1 MQCTKCGSDN
11 TQRLQVVH
19 EHGTQNIS
27 TTSSTVGGG
36 YGGSFGAGAAH
47 TKTEGTSQSTMA
59 QKSAPP
65 SKKTFGFC
73 VGLIFVG
80 LLCFGGGVGWGA
92 FGLLLIAA
100 GGLGIKNALD
110 FNGDQ
115 WPQLFKT
122 WEESWVCNKCGH
134 FYHQIFN

>member
-1 MQCTKCGSDN
+1 MLCPKCGSDN

-47 TKTEGTSQSTMA
+47 TKTDGTSQSTMA
-59 QKSAPP
+59 QKAAPP
-65 SKKTFGFC
+65 AKKTLG
-73 VGLIFVG
+73 IFIGMIFIG
-80 LLCFGGGVGWGA
+80 LLCFNGGWGWIV
-92 FGLLLIAA
+92 FGLLLIA
-100 GGLGIKNALD
+100 GGGFGIKDAVA
-110 FNGDQ
+110 FNGNQ

-134 FYHQIFN
+134 FYHQPLN